1 MTKSHLLVKKNI
13 LIDVERLKYP
23 RSGIANVCVAL
34 IKGLD
39 EKLCRFDYAFFGPK
53 KNIPSTEKFFS
64 IISWHF
70 WHKFFP
76 VNTNRFSLI
85 HVTHQLSDYFHSINK
100 NQKKVVTL
108 HDLNF
113 LHDSSSEKKIRKSI
127 RKVQKNIGNADAI
140 VFISEFVMNDF
151 LKNKHLFKVKDEVK
165 FQVIY
170 NGLLFPERKD
180 FQSRQQYN
188 FINKRY
194 ILNIGVLFPKK
205 NQEVLLDLISAN
217 DRDLVLV
224 TSSAKSDYKER
235 FLQKIKDLQ
244 LENRV
249 HILENID
256 NEEKYY
262 LLQNCES
269 YCHPSLAEG
278 FGIPP
283 VEAMFFGKPVF
294 LSNLTSLPEIGG
306 DLAFY
311 FDDFSMEA
319 MCNSYESGMKIYNQY
334 VDDYNDK
341 LKNRAMKFGYTEM
354 AVAYE
359 KLYES
364 LLS

>member
-23 RSGIANVCVAL
+23 RSGIANVCLAL

-39 EKLCRFDYAFFGPK
+39 EKLCRFDYTFFGPG

-64 IISWHF
+64 IINWHF

-76 VNTNRFSLI
+76 VNTARFSLV
-85 HVTHQLSDYFHSINK
+85 HVTHQLSDYFHSVNK

-113 LHDSSSEKKIRKSI
+113 LHDSSSGKKIKKSI

-151 LKNKHLFKVKDEVK
+151 LKNKHLFKIKDEVK

-170 NGLLFPERKD
+170 NGLTFPERKE

-188 FINKRY
+188 FINKKY

-205 NQEVLLDLISAN
+205 NQEVLLDLISGN

-235 FLQKIKDLQ
+235 FLQKIKDLH

-249 HILENID
+249 HILENLD

-311 FDDFSMEA
+311 FDDFSPETMQNVYSIGIQKF
-319 MCNSYESGMKIYNQY
+319 NSDKKNFKI
-334 VDDYNDK
+334 K
-341 LKNRAMKFGYTEM
+341 LKERALDFSYKTM
-354 AVAYE
+354 ADSYE
-359 KLYES
+359 KLYEDIIK
-364 LLS
+364 